1 MGSRSILN
9 KTSST
14 IDSSRFRKK
23 QKWYHR
29 RPILD
34 NAYFTNLQKGSY
46 IAALYA
52 LVECLFMI
60 CLVVFDIYCLAEALP
75 GSRHFRYFGISFLF
89 VYSGNQHVRNLLIAV
104 SVFSF
109 IGAICLLVTSAQII
123 SALRKEQ
130 EAKFKPWL
138 YAMFIFTVW
147 RFCAIMFRSIA
158 NDLYYAYHIL
168 MLLIWVALIA
178 GNVFAYLVVLSN
190 YQELSD
196 ITRLED
202 LARSKMGVGST
213 SVSRSVSHNSLDTFK
228 NSMHNSS
235 FQSNYSGRSGA
246 PSVSSV
252 PMRQF
257 R

>member
-1 MGSRSILN
+1 MGSRSVLN
-9 KTSST
+9 KTTST
-14 IDSSRFRKK
+14 IDSSRYRKR
-23 QKWYHR
+23 QRWYQR
-29 RPILD
+29 RPFLD

-46 IAALYA
+46 IAAIYA
-52 LVECLFMI
+52 LIECLFMI
-60 CLVVFDIYCLAEALP
+60 CLVIFDIYCLAEAQP

-89 VYSGNQHVRNLLIAV
+89 VYSGNQHVRNLLITV
-104 SVFSF
+104 SVISF
-109 IGAICLLVTSAQII
+109 IGAMFLLVTSAQII

-130 EAKFKPWL
+130 EARFRPWL
-138 YAMFIFTVW
+138 YSMAAFTVW
-147 RFCAIMFRSIA
+147 RFCAIIFRSIA

-168 MLLIWVALIA
+168 MLLIWAALIA
-178 GNVFAYLVVLSN
+178 GNVFAGLVVLSN

-202 LARSKMGVGST
+202 LARSKMGGST

-228 NSMHNSS
+228 NSSVHNSS
-235 FQSNYSGRSGA
+235 FQSNYSNRSGV

-252 PMRQF
+252 PMRQL